1 MTHLFYSRSTEDLM
15 ATLSIWDTTHHKVI
29 HGMVWQVEP
38 DRFKLDDPQS
48 VIGKFQRNDLTEDL
62 WLDRP
67 NWNQDYYVLILS
79 SPHRT
84 IPVVPDKPK
93 KVENFH
99 FTWFQFGPSSQRS
112 TVKVHMFLRRPQ
124 KFEKFTFDVTY
135 LVSFKKI
142 GRFFQIFVTYSE

>member
-1 MTHLFYSRSTEDLM
+1 MQTYIESYPFYTLIPSSNEPDSFRLLPSEFPNFFLFRNCRWHTFFYSRFTEDLM

-99 FTWFQFGPSSQRS
+99 QVPIWSIEP
-112 TVKVHMFLRRPQ
+112 
-124 KFEKFTFDVTY
+124 
-135 LVSFKKI
+135 KI
-142 GRFFQIFVTYSE
+142 HCS